1 MRLSCSAIFEE
12 PCHRPVA
19 PLPSA
24 RLGAFL
30 AENLGYITNEGT
42 GRKMVA
48 NGRLDQPYDPWSFSG
63 TAVARARETDYLK

>member
-1 MRLSCSAIFEE
+1 V
-12 PCHRPVA
+12 P

-30 AENLGYITNEGT
+30 AEILGYITNEGT

-48 NGRLDQPYDPWSFSG
+48 TGRLDQPCDPSSFSG
-63 TAVARARETDYLK
+63 VAVGCAR